1 MGKQEIINKLNSL
14 ESKISNLDATTTNIT
29 KNGDDFN
36 ILPSSTIV
44 SKNTI
49 VEINLNGNY
58 KKGVTK
64 GQEITIIRADGIPN
78 PKIQLKQHILIYSNV
93 DGTYKGIT
101 ININQNGSITAN
113 ILEAI
118 TGPFNIKYN
127 TTYISA

>member
-78 PKIQLKQHILIYSNV
+78 PKIQLRQHILICSNV